1 MASEAQIAE
10 FREAFN
16 YFDEDRDGML
26 NADEVVTVR
35 DHAFLPSPSPPHLH
49 CYCANQSNVVN
60 QSRFHFKLCHALS
73 HCIPVH
79 NST

>member
-35 DHAFLPSPSPPHLH
+35 DHAFLPYPSPPHI
-49 CYCANQSNVVN
+49 YTATARTS
-60 QSRFHFKLCHALS
+60 
-73 HCIPVH
+73 P
-79 NST
+79 T